1 MNNYATSA
9 ESKTPL
15 NPGWLTNEEAA
26 ELMGLTP
33 GTLRSYR
40 TPGHRR
46 SPSFYRTQSGTVY
59 YKRSDVMA
67 WCDSR
72 RASSENRKG
81 RG

>member
-1 MNNYATSA
+1 MDNHITPV
-9 ESKTPL
+9 ESDTPL

-33 GTLRSYR
+33 GSLRSYR
-40 TPGHRR
+40 TPGKRR
-46 SPSFYRTQSGTVY
+46 SPPFYRTRSGTVY

-67 WCDSR
+67 WRDSR